1 MRKLRLN
8 NHKRLFRDHLAEA
21 GATSSSSDTSCLAP
35 SPQAIPLVW
44 WIIKR
49 KGSSNLLYL
58 CLSKTWNKAWQ
69 FVGSQNIFSLDITEF
84 LMDCPQGVSQVV
96 KGNSLSWFKS
106 FKPKKKIPGSKTEET
121 LRPVISRHS
130 RNSHVWAHGRR
141 HLREGRPEISA
152 VAMDGFPSWSQQ
164 ASLAWLT
171 SVAWGVDF
179 RRKKPSPVNVSLLP
193 QRQGVARICG
203 LAAEWAVEAL
213 SLPLDL
219 Q

>member
-1 MRKLRLN
+1 MKQGL
-8 NHKRLFRDHLAEA
+8 
-21 GATSSSSDTSCLAP
+21 TIC
-35 SPQAIPLVW
+35 W
-44 WIIKR
+44 
-49 KGSSNLLYL
+49 
-58 CLSKTWNKAWQ
+58 LSKYLFT
-69 FVGSQNIFSLDITEF
+69 GYYGIPSQNICSLDITEF
-84 LMDCPQGVSQVV
+84 LTDCPQGVSQVV

-106 FKPKKKIPGSKTEET
+106 FKPKKKKKFLEAKQKKPSVLSLAGIPGT
-121 LRPVISRHS
+121 HM
-130 RNSHVWAHGRR
+130 WAHGRR